1 MSLNEHEP
9 LQGPLIVFDGVC
21 VLCTAWL
28 RFVLKHDPHG
38 EFKFATIQS
47 PAGRQVLANNGL
59 DPDDPES
66 FLLLLDGQ
74 PFSDSIAMI
83 RVVSEFGGAWRMIK
97 LLYVV
102 PGPIRDWLYR
112 LIARHRYGLFGKRD
126 SCMVP
131 DEDIANRF
139 VHELEELNDINT
151 NSGHR

>member
-9 LQGPLIVFDGVC
+9 LPGPLIVFDGVC

-38 EFKFATIQS
+38 EYKFATIQS
-47 PAGRQVLANNGL
+47 PAGGQLLTNSGL
-59 DPDDPES
+59 NPDDPES

-74 PFSDSIAMI
+74 PFSESAAMI
-83 RVVSEFGGAWRMIK
+83 RVVFEFGGAWRMIK

-112 LIARHRYGLFGKRD
+112 FIARHRYRLFGKRD
-126 SCMVP
+126 SCIVP
-131 DEDIANRF
+131 DEDIADRF
-139 VHELEELNDINT
+139 IYELEELNGLIT
-151 NSGHR
+151 NA